1 MQNAVRRPRR
11 LRRTSA
17 IREAVAETRLSRRAL
32 IQPLFTC
39 ETDAMAGPIGALPGI
54 ARETIDQTLA
64 TIERDLSH
72 GLSSFLLFGLPA
84 KKDLTGANAVAPD
97 GITPRAISAIKQR
110 FGDDV
115 LLSVDV
121 CLCPH
126 LEHGHCGF
134 VLPSGEVENDRS
146 AAKLAEISKGYAQA
160 GADVVAPSD
169 MMDGRIGVMR
179 NLLDAS
185 GLSNT
190 SILAYS
196 VKYASQYYGP
206 FREAAHSSPAFGD
219 RRAYQMDPR
228 NGREALIE
236 ARLDVEEGADMVM
249 VKPALAYLDIIR
261 RVKDEV
267 DVPVVA
273 YNVSG
278 EYAAVKLLAEKG
290 LARENDLAL
299 ENLHA
304 MFRAGSDLVITYHA
318 RELARAGAIR

>member
-1 MQNAVRRPRR
+1 MNTVRRPRR
-11 LRRTSA
+11 LRRTSTV
-17 IREAVAETRLSRRAL
+17 RDAVAETRLSRRAL

-39 ETDAMAGPIGALPGI
+39 ETDAMAGPIAALPGI
-54 ARETIDQTLA
+54 ARETIDQTLR
-64 TIERDLSH
+64 TIERDLKH

-84 KKDLTGANAVAPD
+84 AKDATGENAVDPE
-97 GITPRAISAIKQR
+97 GVTPRAISAIKQR
-110 FGDDV
+110 FGEQV
-115 LLSVDV
+115 MLSVDV

-126 LEHGHCGF
+126 LDHGHCGF

-146 AAKLAEISKGYAQA
+146 AAKLAEIATVYAQA

-179 NLLDAS
+179 RRLDAA
-185 GLSNT
+185 GLENT
-190 SILAYS
+190 AILAYS

-206 FREAAHSSPAFGD
+206 FREAAHSAPAFGD

-228 NGREALIE
+228 NAREALVE

-249 VKPALAYLDIIR
+249 VKPALAYLDVIR
-261 RVKDEV
+261 RVRDEL

-278 EYAAVKLLAEKG
+278 EYAAVKLLAERG
-290 LARENDLAL
+290 LARETDLAL
-299 ENLHA
+299 ENLHS
-304 MFRAGSDLVITYHA
+304 MCRAGADLVITYHA
-318 RELARAGAIR
+318 RELAAAGVIA